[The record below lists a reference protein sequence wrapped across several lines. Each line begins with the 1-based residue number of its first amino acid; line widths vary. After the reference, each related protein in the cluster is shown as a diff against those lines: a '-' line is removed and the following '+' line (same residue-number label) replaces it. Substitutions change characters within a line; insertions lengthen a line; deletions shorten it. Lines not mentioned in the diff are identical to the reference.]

1 LAYGS
6 ARSAMQKLL
15 EKHTS
20 YNKLKMVAYKCF
32 HCGKTV
38 KQDYIKK
45 RVRCPYCGSKI
56 LYKPRIISSTVK
68 AI

>member
-1 LAYGS
+1 
-6 ARSAMQKLL
+6 
-15 EKHTS
+15 
-20 YNKLKMVAYKCF
+20 MVAYKCF